1 MIFDKLKKIANLIKD
16 EKNKNKIISNIQ
28 KISDDLSSK
37 DNLLI
42 DIKEMSSIFDNE
54 KVEEFSSNDKIKKI
68 TLDV

>member
-54 KVEEFSSNDKIKKI
+54 KV
-68 TLDV
+68 